1 MKPRLTLDALAI
13 SVLAILAALIGL
25 TILLGTQAGVRV
37 SASLP
42 GDGRIAPFHVITLTF
57 SESVNPDLTESLI
70 QIQPEIDGRITW
82 RDSRTAQFAS
92 DQPFELDTVYKLTLH
107 PGLVTESG
115 RAIKRERSWE
125 FSVRAPLV
133 AYLLT
138 SDNQSSIWAIDL
150 NSEDPKRLTDESI
163 RVISFD
169 TSMRGDFIVF
179 TALNENGGIDLW
191 RVSREGNDAFLM
203 LDCGRD
209 RCTTPAVSP
218 NGKRIAYSRE
228 AAGPAPDLPFG
239 SPRIWLLDLETGQNG
254 PVYEDQSILGYN
266 PSWSPDSNKLASYN
280 GIADQINMLDLSE
293 NTQYIF
299 PSNTGG
305 PVAWSP
311 DSTKF
316 LFTVVEQR
324 EDGLRTRVRL
334 ADLALNDTITLIG
347 ANDSRDHAYY
357 SLAWS
362 LNEERAVLGFR
373 AGEDRPAQILWLFNP
388 AILEGIIIADAEGY
402 TYNSPQWDPW
412 GNALVFQQFQLRGAY
427 KPEIGLWRSGFI
439 EPVILAE
446 GLMPHWLP

>member
-1 MKPRLTLDALAI
+1 MNPRPSLDTLAI
-13 SVLAILAALIGL
+13 TVLVILAALVGL

-37 SASLP
+37 SAPPL
-42 GDGRIAPFHVITLTF
+42 GGERIAPFHTIRLTF
-57 SESVNPDLTESLI
+57 SESVDPNLTEPLI
-70 QIQPEIDGRITW
+70 SIQPEMDGRLEW
-82 RDSRTAQFAS
+82 LDSRTVQFAS
-92 DQPFELDTVYKLTLH
+92 DRPFELDTVYKLTLR

-115 RAIKRERSWE
+115 RAVKSERSWE
-125 FSVRAPLV
+125 FSVREPLV

-138 SDNQSSIWAIDL
+138 SDNQSSIWTIDL
-150 NSEDPKRLTDESI
+150 HGETRKRLTDESI

-179 TALNENGGIDLW
+179 TAVNENGGIDLW
-191 RVSREGNDAFLM
+191 RVSREGNDAALL

-239 SPRIWLLDLETGQNG
+239 SPRIWLVDLETGQNA

-266 PSWSPDSNKLASYN
+266 PTWSPDSNKLASYD
-280 GIADQINMLDLSE
+280 GLADSINMLDLTE
-293 NTQYIF
+293 GKRFIF

-305 PVAWSP
+305 PVTWSP
-311 DSTKF
+311 DSNLF
-316 LFTVVEQR
+316 LFTIVEQR

-362 LNEERAVLGFR
+362 PNEERAVLGFR

-388 AILEGIIIADAEGY
+388 AILEGIIIASEDDY

-412 GNALVFQQFQLRGAY
+412 GGALIFQQFKLRGAY
-427 KPEIGLWRSGFI
+427 KPEIGLWKPGFI
-439 EPVILAE
+439 EPLILTE
-446 GLMPHWLP
+446 GLMPRWLP

>member
-42 GDGRIAPFHVITLTF
+42 ADGRVAPFHVLTLTF
-57 SESVNPDLTESLI
+57 SESVNPDLTASLI
-70 QIQPEIDGRITW
+70 QIQPEADARITW
-82 RDSRTAQFAS
+82 QDSRTAQFAS
-92 DQPFELDTVYKLTLH
+92 DRPFELDTIYKLTLR

-115 RAIKRERSWE
+115 RAVKRERSWE
-125 FSVRAPLV
+125 FRVREPLV

-138 SDNQSSIWAIDL
+138 SGNQSSIWAVDL
-150 NSEDPKRLTDESI
+150 NRNPPKRLTDERI

-191 RVSREGNDAFLM
+191 RVSREGGDAAVL

-209 RCTTPAVSP
+209 RCTTPAIAP

-228 AAGPAPDLPFG
+228 AAAPTPDLPFG
-239 SPRIWLLDLETGQNG
+239 SPRIWLLDLETGQNA

-266 PSWSPDSNKLASYN
+266 PVWSPDSNKLASYD
-280 GIADQINMLDLSE
+280 GLADHINMLDLRE
-293 NTQYIF
+293 GKRFIF

-305 PVAWSP
+305 PIAWSP

-316 LFTVVEQR
+316 LFTIIEQG

-334 ADLALNDTITLIG
+334 ADLTLNETITLLG

-362 LNEERAVLGFR
+362 PNEERAVLGFR
-373 AGEDRPAQILWLFNP
+373 ASEERPAQILWLFNP
-388 AILEGIIIADAEGY
+388 ALLEGIIIAGEDEY

-412 GNALVFQQFQLRGAY
+412 GRALIFQQFKLRGAY
-427 KPEIGLWRSGFI
+427 NPEIGLWKPGFV
-439 EPVILAE
+439 EPLVLAE
-446 GLMPHWLP
+446 GLMPRWLP